1 MTDPRDEDSARRLR
15 RPLALTR
22 IGLAAERAA
31 RAFWPAWTVALL
43 LLASLMLGAH
53 EALPLEAV
61 WALLAGG
68 AIALLAALGWGA
80 LRFRPPSRAEAR
92 ERLDA
97 TLPGRPIAALADRDA
112 VGGDDPASRAIWAA
126 HQARMARAARSARA
140 VPGDLRLAS
149 RDPYALRYVGLA
161 ALMVAILFGSL
172 LRATAITEAV
182 PGGATA
188 SVAGPSWEGW
198 IEPPA
203 HTGRPSLYLADLAPG
218 EIEVPEG
225 SRITLRLYGEVGRL
239 TVQETVSGD
248 TQPGPASDPQQSF
261 EIVRSGRVAVDGPDG
276 AAWTVL
282 VQPDAAPAVEATGE
296 PERSPEGETRLPFA
310 ASDDFAVTAGTAT
323 VALDLDAVD
332 RRHGLAV
339 EPEPREPVVVDLPLP
354 ITGDRSE
361 FEEVLVADLAQHP
374 FAGLPVT
381 ITLQVEDAPGQVSAP
396 AVLEAELPGRAF
408 FDPLARAVI
417 EQRRDLLWSRE
428 NAGRVSQLLRAVSA
442 RPDDIFDQEVTYLR
456 LRLALRRL
464 EANTEAGLPDE
475 ARDEVAQMLWDVAV
489 LIEEGR
495 LSDALERMRQA
506 QERLSEAMR
515 EGATN
520 EEIAELMD
528 ELREATREYMRQL
541 AQQEGQES
549 QEFAGG
555 ERQEIT
561 QDQLQAM
568 MDRIQEL
575 MEEGRMAEAQ
585 ELLDQL
591 SRMMENMQMAEGQP
605 GEGGQPS
612 PGEQAMQ
619 DLQDT
624 LREQQQLSDESFQN
638 LQQGQPGQPGQQPQP
653 GQQGQQGQQG
663 EPQPGQPGQGRQ
675 PGQGQAQQ
683 GQGGEPR
690 PGQEGGSLADRQ
702 QALRDQ
708 LERQRGALPND
719 GSEAGERAAEAL
731 DRADEAMD
739 GAEQALREDDIPQA
753 LDDQADAMEAL
764 REGMR
769 ALGEQLAEGPQDQ
782 GGGQGEQMGQ
792 SSPDARDPLGREAGS
807 RGRIGT
813 DEELLRGEDVYR
825 RAEELLDELRR
836 RSSDRTRPEDERR
849 YYDRLLER
857 F

>member
-1 MTDPRDEDSARRLR
+1 MTDLRDEDPARRLG

-22 IGLAAERAA
+22 LGMAAERAV
-31 RAFWPAWTVALL
+31 RAFWPAWTLALV
-43 LLASLMLGAH
+43 LLAALMLGAH
-53 EALPLEAV
+53 ESLPLEAV

-80 LRFRPPSRAEAR
+80 TRFRLPSRAEAR

-97 TLPGRPIAALADRDA
+97 TLPGRPIAALSDRDA

-126 HQARMARAARSARA
+126 HQARMARLARQARA
-140 VPGDLRLAS
+140 VPADLRLAA
-149 RDPYALRYVGLA
+149 RDPYALRYVALT
-161 ALMVAILFGSL
+161 ALMVAVLFGSL
-172 LRATAITEAV
+172 LRATSVTEAV
-182 PGGATA
+182 PGGPGAALA
-188 SVAGPSWEGW
+188 SGPTWEGW

-203 HTGRPSLYLADLAPG
+203 YTGRPSLYLADLDPG
-218 EIEVPEG
+218 EVEVPEG
-225 SRITLRLYGEVGRL
+225 SRVTLRLYGEVGQL
-239 TVQETVSGD
+239 AVQETVSGR
-248 TQPGPASDPQQSF
+248 TEPAAATDPQQSF
-261 EIVRSGRVAVDGPDG
+261 EIARSGRVAVEGPG
-276 AAWTVL
+276 GSAWTIL
-282 VQPDAAPAVEATGE
+282 LQPDARPTVEATGE

-323 VALDLDAVD
+323 VALDLGAVD
-332 RRHGLAV
+332 RRHGLAID
-339 EPEPREPVVVDLPLP
+339 PEPREPIVVDLPLP

-361 FEEVLVADLAQHP
+361 FEEVLIADLAQHP

-381 ITLQVEDAPGQVSAP
+381 ITLAVEDAAEQTSEP

-408 FDPLARAVI
+408 FDPLARAVV

-428 NAGRVSQLLRAVSA
+428 NATRVSQLLRAVSA

-464 EANTEAGLPDE
+464 EAGMEAGLPDE
-475 ARDEVAQMLWDVAV
+475 ARDEVAQLLWDVAV

-541 AQQEGQES
+541 AQQEPEGE
-549 QEFAGG
+549 QEFAQG
-555 ERQEIT
+555 ESQEIT

-591 SRMMENMQMAEGQP
+591 QQMMENMQVAEGQP
-605 GEGGQPS
+605 GEGGEPS

-624 LREQQQLSDESFQN
+624 LRDQQELSDESFQD
-638 LQQGQPGQPGQQPQP
+638 LQEGQPGQPGQQPQ
-653 GQQGQQGQQG
+653 QG
-663 EPQPGQPGQGRQ
+663 QPGQPGEGQQ
-675 PGQGQAQQ
+675 QGQGQPQQGQPQQ
-683 GQGGEPR
+683 GQGGQ
-690 PGQEGGSLADRQ
+690 PGEQDGGSLADRQ
-702 QALRDQ
+702 QALREQ
-708 LERQRGALPND
+708 LERQRGAVPND
-719 GSEAGERAAEAL
+719 GSEESERAGEAL
-731 DRADEAMD
+731 DRAEGSMD
-739 GAEQALREDDIPQA
+739 GAEQALREDDIPKA

-769 ALGEQLAEGPQDQ
+769 ALGEQLAEGQPDQ
-782 GGGQGEQMGQ
+782 GGQQGQQMGE

-813 DEELLRGEDVYR
+813 DEELLQGEDVYR

-836 RSSDRTRPEDERR
+836 RSADRTRPEDERR